1 MKAGIK
7 QIMALILTVSAVMG
21 SITGCHTE
29 SKEAFNVNAI
39 KSYRDIPSVT
49 DEEILAIESLKSSKQ
64 SFSFGTLLTTESFIL
79 PDGTYAGYAAR
90 LCKLLSDLFGVP
102 FIQEFYSW
110 DNLKNGIDNGTIDF
124 TGELASTPERRRSY
138 LMTYPI
144 AERTLSVFTY
154 GNSVKITTESDLNG
168 LRVGFYDGAITLK
181 SINDAYPS
189 LSFETVYIKDTPDV
203 ALMFEAGLI
212 DVFIVDSVDSYGFME
227 FPLIQSRE
235 LFQLVY
241 TPVSMATVRLELEPV
256 ISVMN
261 KYIAAGGVGR
271 LFELFREGKQEYEKY
286 RFSLSLSAEEKEYLD
301 KLKADNTTVPVA
313 LENDNYPVCFYDEK
327 RKDFN
332 GIVPDLLEEI
342 SSRTGIIF
350 EVATDK
356 NTSWGTILDMLKT
369 GEVSLVSQLL
379 YSDERKDYYIW
390 SEPYAASHYA
400 LLSKMDYPYLE
411 IYQVVQ
417 ATVGVGKGSAYED
430 LYKRWFPDSY
440 NAKYYDSQNDIL
452 NALEKGEVDLLMA
465 SEFVLLDM
473 TNYREKPGYKVN
485 ILFNSPLEE
494 SLFGFNKNEKILCSI
509 INKTLTYSNVS
520 KIENDWTRRIYDYS
534 RKIANERSLYL
545 SVSACALL
553 LLLIVLIVLFYRT
566 NKTRERYKNQMITLS
581 TIYKSLPD
589 LVFSKDVNGK
599 FISCNN
605 SFEEFIGYPEAEI
618 IGKLPTEV
626 YSADMIM
633 AYRLMAMDKK
643 VLKEHTTVKAEGWL
657 RYPDLSR
664 KLFEIVKVPLIQDN
678 KIIGLLGMNRNIT
691 QYKEAER
698 AAQDASRAKSNFLA
712 KMSHEIRTPMNAIIG
727 MTELALREKQMD
739 AAHKHIL
746 TVKQAGAHLL
756 SIINDILD
764 FSKIEMGKLEII
776 SGEYSFSSL
785 INDVISIIRMRVID
799 SQIRFAVNI
808 DSRIPNSLIGDETR
822 IRQVLLNILNNAV
835 KYTDKG
841 FVSFTVNAELINED
855 TVNLNMEVMD
865 SGKGIKQEDIKN
877 LFGEY
882 TQFDVEG
889 NRGIEGV
896 GLGLAIAWNIVKAM
910 GGDINVYSEYGKGS
924 TFTVTLP
931 QKIHSHDVLAK
942 VVSPDKE
949 SVIVYERREIY
960 ANSIIYTI
968 INLGVKC
975 TLASNDSEFYE
986 KLAAWPYTFIFI
998 SYSLMEKNRSTIEKF
1013 GANSNI
1019 VVLSEFGE
1027 SIPDKRLSV
1036 LAMPVYSISI
1046 ANVFNGA
1053 AEGFSYNENDEH
1065 AVRFIAPTAK
1075 VLIVDDINTNL
1086 KVAEGLMLPYKMQID
1101 LCQSGRDAIEAV
1113 KSNRYDLIFMDHKM
1127 PDMDG
1132 ITATSLIRDLDDKDP
1147 YYKNIP
1153 IIVLTANAVAGTKE
1167 MFLHTGFNDFLS
1179 KPIDT
1184 VKLNVILEKW
1194 LPREKQNNIIGE
1206 SSGIYTVKEQDVS
1219 KGIKIEGVDI
1229 NRGIFL
1235 SGGTVELYLD
1245 TLSVYYRDGLKKIT
1259 EIKNCLETGNLPL
1272 FTIHIHA
1279 LKSASANIGAEVIS
1293 DDAKVLEEAG
1303 EQNDIDYI
1311 RSHIDNF
1318 VQDLELLLR
1327 NINNQLVVNEK
1338 NIGTGNNDFDMVQF
1352 KSELTKLKDA
1362 LNSLDAGV
1370 VNNTIDKLRLLTQAD
1385 DVGILVQSISEKI
1398 LVCEYDEA
1406 VALIE
1411 TLLKE

>member
-7 QIMALILTVSAVMG
+7 QIIALILTVSAVIG
-21 SITGCHTE
+21 CITGCHTE
-29 SKEAFNVNAI
+29 SREVFDINNI
-39 KSYRDIPSVT
+39 KSYREIPSVT
-49 DEEILAIESLKSSKQ
+49 DEEIIAIESLKSSRQ
-64 SFSFGTLLTTESFIL
+64 SFIFGTLLTTESFIL
-79 PDGTYAGYAAR
+79 PDGTHAGYAVR
-90 LCKLLSDLFGVP
+90 LCELLSDLFDIP

-110 DNLKNGIDNGTIDF
+110 DYLKNGIDNGTIDF
-124 TGELASTPERRRSY
+124 TGELASTPERRQSY
-138 LMTYPI
+138 FMTHPI

-154 GNSVKITTESDLNG
+154 GNSVKIATESDLNG
-168 LRVGFYDGAITLK
+168 LKVGFYDGAITSK
-181 SINDAYPS
+181 SIHDVYPS
-189 LSFETVYIKDTPDV
+189 LSFETVYVKDTPDV
-203 ALMFEAGLI
+203 AVMFEAGLI
-212 DVFIVDSVDSYGFME
+212 DVFIVDSVDSYGFID
-227 FPLIQSRE
+227 FPLIQSKE

-241 TPVSMATVRLELEPV
+241 TPVSMSTSRLDLDPF

-261 KYIAAGGVGR
+261 KYITAGGIGR
-271 LFELFREGKQEYEKY
+271 LFELHREGRLEYEKY
-286 RFSLSLSAEEKEYLD
+286 EFSLSLTAEEKEYLD
-301 KLKADNTTVPVA
+301 KLKADRAVVPVA
-313 LENDNYPVCFYDEK
+313 LEHDNYPVSFYDEK
-327 RKDFN
+327 MNDFN

-342 SSRTGIIF
+342 SSRTGIVF
-350 EVATDK
+350 EVATNE
-356 NTSWGTILDMLKT
+356 NTSWGTILDMLRT

-390 SEPYAASHYA
+390 SEPYAACHYA
-400 LLSKMDYPYLE
+400 LLSRMDYPYME

-430 LYKRWFPDSY
+430 LYKRWFPESS
-440 NAKYYDSQNDIL
+440 NVKYFDSQNDIL
-452 NALEKGEVDLLMA
+452 DALEKGKVDLLMA

-485 ILFNSPLEE
+485 ILFNTPLEE
-494 SLFGFNKNEKILCSI
+494 SLFGFNKNEGILCSI
-509 INKTLTYSNVS
+509 INKTLAYTNIS
-520 KIENDWTRRIYDYS
+520 KIENNWTRRVYDYS
-534 RKIANERSLYL
+534 RKMADERFRYL
-545 SVSACALL
+545 SVSACVLL
-553 LLLIVLIVLFYRT
+553 LLLIVLIVLYYR
-566 NKTRERYKNQMITLS
+566 NIKTRELYKNQMITLS

-589 LVFSKDVNGK
+589 LVYSKDVNGK
-599 FISCNN
+599 FVSCNN

-643 VLKEHTTVKAEGWL
+643 VLKEHAAVKAEGWL

-664 KLFEIVKVPLIQDN
+664 KLFEIVKVPLIQNN
-678 KIIGLLGMNRNIT
+678 KIIGLLGLNRNIT
-691 QYKEAER
+691 QYREAER

-727 MTELALREKQMD
+727 MTELALRENLLD

-841 FVSFTVNAELINED
+841 FVSFTVNAELINEN

-865 SGKGIKQEDIKN
+865 SGKGIRQDDIKN

-882 TQFDVEG
+882 AQFDIEG

-942 VVSPDKE
+942 VENPEKE
-949 SVIVYERREIY
+949 SAIVYERREIY

-975 TLASNDSEFYE
+975 TLASSDSEFYE

-998 SYSLMEKNRSTIEKF
+998 SYSLMEKNRGTIEKL

-1053 AEGFSYNENDEH
+1053 AEGFSYNENDERT
-1065 AVRFIAPTAK
+1065 VRFIAPSAK

-1101 LCQSGRDAIEAV
+1101 LCQSGKEAIEAV
-1113 KSNRYDLIFMDHKM
+1113 KLNRYDLIFMDHKM
-1127 PDMDG
+1127 PEMDG
-1132 ITATSLIRDLDDKDP
+1132 ITATLFIRDLDNNDT
-1147 YYKNIP
+1147 YYKNVP
-1153 IIVLTANAVAGTKE
+1153 VIVLTANAVAGTKE
-1167 MFLHTGFNDFLS
+1167 MFLHAGFNDFLS

-1184 VKLNVILEKW
+1184 VKLNMILEKW

-1206 SSGIYTVKEQDVS
+1206 NSGTNIIKEQDAS
-1219 KGIKIEGVDI
+1219 KGIDIKGVDVK
-1229 NRGIFL
+1229 RGIFL
-1235 SGGTVELYLD
+1235 SGGTIELYLD
-1245 TLSVYYRDGLKKIT
+1245 TLSVYYRDGLKKIS
-1259 EIKNCLETGNLPL
+1259 EIKTCLETGNLPL

-1279 LKSASANIGAEVIS
+1279 LKSASANIGADDIS
-1293 DDAKVLEEAG
+1293 KDAKALEAAG
-1303 EQNDIDYI
+1303 EQNDMGYI
-1311 RSHIDNF
+1311 KSNMDHF
-1318 VQDLELLLR
+1318 VQDLESLLK
-1327 NINNQLVVNEK
+1327 NINDELATNKK
-1338 NIGTGNNDFDMVQF
+1338 NIGMGNYDIDMLQF
-1352 KSELTKLKDA
+1352 KSELIKLRDA
-1362 LNSLDAGV
+1362 LNSLDAGTI
-1370 VNNTIDKLRLLTQAD
+1370 NNTIDKLRMMTQSEE
-1385 DVGILVQSISEKI
+1385 VGILLQSISEKI
-1398 LVCEYDEA
+1398 LICEYDEA
-1406 VALIE
+1406 VAIIE
-1411 TLLKE
+1411 TLL